1 MISLPLACQPKLDD
15 RVLQFSIIIKDKQGK
30 SKRKVVMMNKV
41 IYAYRLVDD
50 TGFAPCVDNG
60 LLSLAC
66 CKGGQVRNGRN
77 IRTGLRYHVG
87 KHRQEFPE
95 DEIYLL
101 GIYHNRLL
109 YYAKVTSVMD
119 MTEYFSEKTK
129 KEFGKR
135 KDHIYDVRDGA
146 LQRNDFVPYIHE
158 KGDIR
163 NIQDANGVFV
173 LLSRQFT
180 YFGRSAPDI
189 PQNLLA
195 VLPRNRETKKYIGA
209 SAQGM
214 NIHERIMDIV
224 GSFRGA
230 VDVPHEEIDF
240 V

>member
-1 MISLPLACQPKLDD
+1 
-15 RVLQFSIIIKDKQGK
+15 
-30 SKRKVVMMNKV
+30 
-41 IYAYRLVDD
+41 
-50 TGFAPCVDNG
+50 
-60 LLSLAC
+60 
-66 CKGGQVRNGRN
+66 
-77 IRTGLRYHVG
+77 
-87 KHRQEFPE
+87 
-95 DEIYLL
+95 
-101 GIYHNRLL
+101 
-109 YYAKVTSVMD
+109 MD

-146 LQRNDFVPYIHE
+146 LQRNGFVPY
-158 KGDIR
+158 
-163 NIQDANGVFV
+163 
-173 LLSRQFT
+173 
-180 YFGRSAPDI
+180 I

-214 NIHERIMDIV
+214 NIHEWIMDIV